1 MNKFNQVTP
10 QVQVPPPPSYAEK
23 SFLHTVP
30 AAVQVPALQ
39 SLLISVA
46 IGLLS
51 FIVQARL
58 GAILSDAFLNSVIG
72 TIIMFILIYVFLLRH
87 WFALTIERAFD
98 IDIPGLGEERK
109 PVETVIKVNKI
120 TPDRHWQQTR
130 YDFAVAPDLLLRF
143 FIDTLSGRRSISR
156 RSWTTPK
163 MQNGFSQGDWKKFQD
178 QLIKWQ
184 WVENSGAGLDYTDDG
199 WDQAFEYVRA
209 HSPAD
214 AVEIERILGHQPTNQ
229 PTNQAETG
237 EEGEGE

>member
-1 MNKFNQVTP
+1 MNKFNQTTP

-30 AAVQVPALQ
+30 AAVVVPALQ
-39 SLLISVA
+39 SLVISVA
-46 IGLLS
+46 IGAVS
-51 FIVQARL
+51 FMLQVRF
-58 GAILSDAFLNSVIG
+58 GAILSDAAWNSVIG
-72 TIIMFILIYVFLLRH
+72 TGIMFVLVFVFSLRH

-98 IDIPGLGEERK
+98 IDIPGLGEDRR
-109 PVETVIKVNKI
+109 PVETVIKVNKV

-130 YDFAVAPDLLLRF
+130 YDFAVEPELLLRF
-143 FIDTLSGRRSISR
+143 FIQTLSGRKKISR
-156 RSWTTPK
+156 RSWTAPK
-163 MQNGFSQGDWKKFQD
+163 MQDGFSQGDWKKFQD

-209 HSPAD
+209 TSPSD

-229 PTNQAETG
+229 PTNQAGTR